1 VKGVSLAGERHTIA
15 VLRYSPVPY
24 GVINYALSGVPSVHF
39 WRHYLPTSVVARV
52 PQNLVELQFGIVMRD
67 LAEYYSGAKPPDTTN
82 TVKLV
87 VTTAAS
93 LAAVAG
99 GWYYSKRA
107 WERILQQVAE
117 EEEDEEAER
126 SRRRAADARADSGLD
141 DAGGDEDES
150 ALTEAVEGSAAE
162 LGADAIQPQQ
172 KHSEQQRNPLLEHV
186 HHVDPLTGLAVE
198 EKYGA

>member
-1 VKGVSLAGERHTIA
+1 VKGVSLAGEWHTIV

-87 VTTAAS
+87 VTTVAS
-93 LAAVAG
+93 LAAVIG

-107 WERILQQVAE
+107 WVRILQQVAE
-117 EEEDEEAER
+117 EEQAEEEER
-126 SRRRAADARADSGLD
+126 SSRGAADSQADSGL
-141 DAGGDEDES
+141 AGSDEDDS
-150 ALTEAVEGSAAE
+150 ALTEAVEGCAGA
-162 LGADAIQPQQ
+162 LGVDTNQPQQ
-172 KHSEQQRNPLLEHV
+172 KHSSVQQRNPLQEHV
-186 HHVDPLTGLAVE
+186 HHQGNSW
-198 EKYGA
+198 